1 MRRYVGRLRV
11 VTAVLGALGLVTAFG
26 TAGAAAG
33 APGASF
39 IVGPINEVSTCG
51 GQNAEVEQAVD
62 ANLGYV
68 YEAWMG
74 CKGIAVARSTDGGH
88 SFAAPIN
95 MPDTVGSNLN
105 TWDPA
110 VAVAPNGTVYV
121 SFMLARGG
129 QWYPVVDASFDH
141 GASFTQSSSLIPPD
155 PKNWGDRDFIAVGP
169 DGTVYV
175 TWDYGP
181 ERTSVTFICAS
192 NGSCAFLTGDLNVV
206 LQKSTDGGKSWS
218 TMSHISPGFPAS
230 GGDSAPLVVEPNGR
244 IDVLYQGYQITNP
257 TTYTMNPAYS
267 YFTASTDGGTSWS
280 TPVAVGPQGGTMS
293 LSEWWI
299 DGGIGID
306 TAGNLY
312 ATWDTQGTNP
322 DGTANDIGWLSF
334 STDHGTHWSA
344 PNQAPPDRLNVPHIM
359 AVTGGG
365 DGVAYLSWL
374 SNSNPAGYAEYLR
387 AFSVLRGWISAP
399 TQISTR
405 YGSTAVWPGDTTG
418 LSTLSPDHI
427 VASWGS
433 DYPAVSGKQ
442 AQIYAANIAVTLP

>member
-1 MRRYVGRLRV
+1 
-11 VTAVLGALGLVTAFG
+11 
-26 TAGAAAG
+26 
-33 APGASF
+33 
-39 IVGPINEVSTCG
+39 
-51 GQNAEVEQAVD
+51 
-62 ANLGYV
+62 
-68 YEAWMG
+68 
-74 CKGIAVARSTDGGH
+74 
-88 SFAAPIN
+88 
-95 MPDTVGSNLN
+95 
-105 TWDPA
+105 
-110 VAVAPNGTVYV
+110 
-121 SFMLARGG
+121 
-129 QWYPVVDASFDH
+129 
-141 GASFTQSSSLIPPD
+141 
-155 PKNWGDRDFIAVGP
+155 
-169 DGTVYV
+169 
-175 TWDYGP
+175 
-181 ERTSVTFICAS
+181 
-192 NGSCAFLTGDLNVV
+192 
-206 LQKSTDGGKSWS
+206 
-218 TMSHISPGFPAS
+218 
-230 GGDSAPLVVEPNGR
+230 VVEPNGR

-312 ATWDTQGTNP
+312 ATWDSQGTNP